1 MWGRRWKED
10 GDQVQLGVQMAH
22 ALCAAGEPALA
33 DSPSLGSALG
43 TFSTLPR
50 ALVLVVC
57 SCSPYPQGCD
67 LWPEVKITP

>member
-1 MWGRRWKED
+1 MGRRWKED

-22 ALCAAGEPALA
+22 AICAAGEPALA

-50 ALVLVVC
+50 ALGTGARCLFLLPIPARV
-57 SCSPYPQGCD
+57 
-67 LWPEVKITP
+67 